1 MSKQIFVEEQAF
13 RGKDL
18 LILAGIIAVSL
29 AYLLIKDIVDSNFT
43 HLGPDL
49 LALAVII
56 GLVWWMRS
64 LLQQRLKT
72 TVTKK
77 KIICELTTGAGHKE
91 KIPLAKI
98 ASCAVVKTPLGA
110 QWSGSNL
117 AYGNEKIFSFTG
129 RNGLA
134 IQTRDGHQYFVG
146 SRRVNELAAA
156 IRQVLRADKP

>member
-13 RGKDL
+13 KGADL
-18 LILAGIIAVSL
+18 LVLAGIIAASL
-29 AYLLIKDIVDSNFT
+29 AYLLVKDMVASNFA
-43 HLGPDL
+43 HPGPDL
-49 LALAVII
+49 LALILII

-72 TVTKK
+72 TVTRKK
-77 KIICELTTGAGHKE
+77 LICQLTTGATHKE

-117 AYGNEKIFSFTG
+117 HYGNEKMFSFTG

-156 IRQVLRADKP
+156 IKQALLADKP